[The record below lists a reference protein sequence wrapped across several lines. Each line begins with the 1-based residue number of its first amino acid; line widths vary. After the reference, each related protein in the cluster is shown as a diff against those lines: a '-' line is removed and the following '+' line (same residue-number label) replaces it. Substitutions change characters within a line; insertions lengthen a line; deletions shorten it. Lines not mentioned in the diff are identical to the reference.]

1 MTKQCDLK
9 PSLASYT
16 EGTACRLMSAT
27 DLQPSRLGTKE
38 HWDDV
43 YEEELQ
49 NFEEF
54 GDEGEIW
61 FGEDS
66 VDKMVNWAVQ
76 NVPPKND
83 LSILEVGSGN
93 GTLLFALAEAG
104 YTADTLLGIDYSEGA
119 VGLASSIAKSR
130 NREGIRFHR
139 CDFLNDKPPV
149 LTGRHTVDGGAW
161 DLILDKGTF
170 DAIALMQKD
179 NQGKAPVD
187 SYPIRVARL
196 LKPGGLFLITSC
208 NFTEAEL
215 QEKFMTPATGLHYH
229 SRIQHQTFTFDGKS
243 GSICSSVAFVKPT
256 AT

>member
-1 MTKQCDLK
+1 
-9 PSLASYT
+9 
-16 EGTACRLMSAT
+16 MSAT
-27 DLQPSRLGTKE
+27 DPQPSKLGTKE
-38 HWDDV
+38 HWDNV
-43 YEEELQ
+43 YDEELQ
-49 NFEEF
+49 NFGEF

-76 NVPPKND
+76 NVPPEND
-83 LSILEVGSGN
+83 PSILEVGSGN

-119 VGLASSIAKSR
+119 ITLASSIAKSR
-130 NREGIRFHR
+130 NREGIQFHC
-139 CDFLNDKPPV
+139 CDFLNEEPPL
-149 LTGRHTVDGGAW
+149 LTNIRTVDGAAW

-179 NQGKAPVD
+179 NHGKAPVD
-187 SYPIRVARL
+187 GYPLRVARL
-196 LKPGGLFLITSC
+196 LKPGAHFLITSC

-215 QEKFMTPATGLHYH
+215 QDKFTTPATGLRYH
-229 SRIQHQTFTFDGKS
+229 SRIQHQTYTFGGRS
-243 GSICSSVAFVKPT
+243 GSICSSVAFVKPA